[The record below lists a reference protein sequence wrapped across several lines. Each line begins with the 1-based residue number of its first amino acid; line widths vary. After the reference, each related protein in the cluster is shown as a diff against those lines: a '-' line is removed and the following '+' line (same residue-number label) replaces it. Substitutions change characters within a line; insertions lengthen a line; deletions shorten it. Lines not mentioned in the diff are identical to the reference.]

1 MGSVESRLEKLERR
15 TEARAGA
22 TGVIIYDPATG
33 EPRPGGNAA
42 DLIRAWRDGVTTLW
56 LPDNG
61 RERAE
66 ILGEQDQ

>member
-1 MGSVESRLEKLERR
+1 MGNKLDSRVEKLERSMAAQAAPR
-15 TEARAGA
+15 
-22 TGVIIYDPATG
+22 GVILYDAVTG

-61 RERAE
+61 RDDLQAE
-66 ILGEQDQ
+66 SE